1 MNYNKK
7 NVCMTKVYIGFV
19 VKSMLMLYIDI
30 GSLAKS
36 MLMLYI
42 VNIDDAYTYFA
53 VVHCV

>member
-1 MNYNKK
+1 MN
-7 NVCMTKVYIGFV
+7 VDIGFV

-53 VVHCV
+53 VVLCI